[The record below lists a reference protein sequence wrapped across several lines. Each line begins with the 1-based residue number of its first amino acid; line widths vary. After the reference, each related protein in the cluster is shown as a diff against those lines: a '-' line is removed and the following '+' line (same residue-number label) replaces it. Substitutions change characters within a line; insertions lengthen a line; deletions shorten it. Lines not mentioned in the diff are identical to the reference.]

1 MNVLPSFDSTLAPH
15 TCLYCTGTQGP
26 AIDLQRENDDNPN
39 AIIFLYLC
47 RDCAL
52 HIARL
57 MAPECGLT
65 LTADD
70 VLAKYEAALAAAA
83 DALNEALAERD
94 RALAARDAL
103 VVSYG
108 REPAEP
114 APESEPPAKRA
125 SPRKQGATSGS
136 VSA

>member
-70 VLAKYEAALAAAA
+70 VLAKYEAALAAAN
-83 DALNEALAERD
+83 DALNDALAERD
-94 RALAARDAL
+94 RATAARDAL
-103 VVSYG
+103 VASYG
-108 REPAEP
+108 REPLPPDAEP
-114 APESEPPAKRA
+114 EPDGRRSRRGP
-125 SPRKQGATSGS
+125 TH
-136 VSA
+136 V